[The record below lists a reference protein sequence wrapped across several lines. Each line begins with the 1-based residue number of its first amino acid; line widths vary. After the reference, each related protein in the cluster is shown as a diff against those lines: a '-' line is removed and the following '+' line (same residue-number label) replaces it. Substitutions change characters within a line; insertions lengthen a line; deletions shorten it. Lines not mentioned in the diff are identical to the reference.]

1 MTDVP
6 PPPPPSASQPPPPGA
21 GGNESKNNLGTI
33 SLVLGI
39 VGILCCGLFTGI
51 PAIIVGNNS
60 KKAQAQGL
68 ATNGNLGQVGFIL
81 GIIATV
87 LSVLG
92 AIVWGI
98 LIATGSY
105 DWSTTSN
112 F

>member
-6 PPPPPSASQPPPPGA
+6 PPPPPSAPQPFPGA
-21 GGNESKNNLGTI
+21 GGNESKNSLGTI

-39 VGILCCGLFTGI
+39 LGLVCCGFFTAI
-51 PAIIVGNNS
+51 PAIIVGNKS
-60 KKAQAQGL
+60 KQAQAEGL
-68 ATNGNLGQVGFIL
+68 ATNGNLGQIGFIL
-81 GIIATV
+81 GIIGTV

-92 AIVWGI
+92 AVIWGI

-105 DWSTTSN
+105 EFTTTE